1 MEEKTKE
8 MTPEEMSKKLD
19 ELEGNLTKITK
30 ERDDAISQRDAL
42 QKQVNGLRI
51 TGLTKQVETNVQ
63 PVKEEPV
70 SFDFDI

>member
-1 MEEKTKE
+1 MEEKPKE

-30 ERDDAISQRDAL
+30 ERDDAIQQRDAL

>member
-30 ERDDAISQRDAL
+30 ERDDALQQRDAL
-42 QKQVNGLRI
+42 QKQINGLRI
-51 TGLTKQVETNVQ
+51 TGLTRQVETNVQ
-63 PVKEEPV
+63 PVKEEPI
-70 SFDFDI
+70 SFDFDL

>member
-1 MEEKTKE
+1 MEDKKE

-30 ERDDAISQRDAL
+30 ERDDALQQRDAL

-51 TGLTKQVETNVQ
+51 TGLTRQVETNVQ
-63 PVKEEPV
+63 PVKEEPI
-70 SFDFDI
+70 SFDFDL

>member
-1 MEEKTKE
+1 MEEKKE

-30 ERDDAISQRDAL
+30 ERDDALQQRDAL

-51 TGLTKQVETNVQ
+51 TGLTRQVETNVQ
-63 PVKEEPV
+63 PVKEEPI
-70 SFDFDI
+70 SFDFDL